1 MKLADRVALVTGGS
15 AGSGEAVALRFA
27 SEGARV
33 GVVASAAIGKAERVV
48 NKIAAAGGVARP
60 FVADVARV
68 AQIEALVE
76 AVIHSFGRID
86 ILVNAAGIWVEEPL
100 HEASYEQIRAFVD
113 TDVSGA
119 LQITRA
125 ALPDLMKD
133 GGRIVHINGL
143 QGLIRVRPP
152 VLYATV
158 ESAVRGL
165 CESLRWEVAPHGVHV
180 GFITLGSVANEE
192 APSPDPAP
200 LHEDGK
206 RYRLSRDEVA
216 DAVLFM
222 LSRPVGV
229 NVDELVLT
237 PLGQKF

>member
-1 MKLADRVALVTGGS
+1 MKVLITGASSGIGATIARRLAADGHQVALMARREEKLREIVTELDGAIAIPGDVGNAADCEAAVSS
-15 AGSGEAVALRFA
+15 A
-27 SEGARV
+27 
-33 GVVASAAIGKAERVV
+33 
-48 NKIAAAGGVARP
+48 
-60 FVADVARV
+60 
-68 AQIEALVE
+68 VE
-76 AVIHSFGRID
+76 AFGGLD
-86 ILVNAAGIWVEEPL
+86 VLVNAAGIWVEEPL

-125 ALPDLMKD
+125 ALPELMKD

-165 CESLRWEVAPHGVHV
+165 CESLRWEAAPHGVHV

-222 LSRPVGV
+222 LSRPIGV

>member
-1 MKLADRVALVTGGS
+1 VGNAADCEAAVSS
-15 AGSGEAVALRFA
+15 A
-27 SEGARV
+27 
-33 GVVASAAIGKAERVV
+33 
-48 NKIAAAGGVARP
+48 
-60 FVADVARV
+60 
-68 AQIEALVE
+68 VE
-76 AVIHSFGRID
+76 AFGGLD
-86 ILVNAAGIWVEEPL
+86 VLVNAAGIWVEEPL

-125 ALPDLMKD
+125 ALPELMKD

-165 CESLRWEVAPHGVHV
+165 CESLRWEAAPHGVHV

-222 LSRPVGV
+222 LSRPIGV

-237 PLGQKF
+237 PLGQKV